1 MKLLSDLLKKLSN
14 LDRRYLYLMLA
25 IVIAIPLLVPVVSKP
40 LPKPAI
46 TSFTKSYYDAIEG
59 VANDPAAKNK
69 IAIVACNFAAGTLA
83 ENLSQCEATVR
94 HLMMRKIKFAIFG
107 FSDPQGRELG
117 QQVVDKL
124 AKEYD
129 YQYGRDYVN
138 WGYRPAGA
146 AVALIKS
153 AVNDL
158 PGALGKDAKGTP
170 VGQVPCMAGIKGVND
185 VSLIVEI
192 ASAST
197 YGVWI
202 QFYQRAGKQPIPTL
216 YGPTSVMAT
225 EAIPKLDSGQLQGML
240 VGLKGASEY
249 ELLLKAEGFA
259 SSASASLSLSH
270 LLILVLIV
278 LGNLGMFMERKQR
291 ALAEGGR

>member
-1 MKLLSDLLKKLSN
+1 MQFLN
-14 LDRRYLYLMLA
+14 NVDRRLLYLLLA
-25 IVIAIPLLVPVVSKP
+25 LVIAIPLKAPIVTKG

-46 TSFTKSYYDAIEG
+46 TPATRSFYETIEK
-59 VANDPAAKNK
+59 VASDPAAKNK
-69 IAIVACNFAAGTLA
+69 IVIVSCNFAAGTLA
-83 ENLSQCEATVR
+83 ENLSQCEAAVR
-94 HLMMRKIKFAIFG
+94 HLMMRKVKFAIFG

-146 AVALIKS
+146 ATALIKA

-158 PGALGKDAKGTP
+158 PGALGKDIKSTP
-170 VGQVPCMAGIKGVND
+170 LNAIPCMAGVKGVND
-185 VSLIVEI
+185 VSLIIEI
-192 ASAST
+192 ASANT
-197 YGVWI
+197 LPLWI
-202 QFYQRAGKQPIPTL
+202 QFYQRAGKAPIPTL

-225 EAIPKLDSGQLQGML
+225 EAIPMLETGQLQGML
-240 VGLKGASEY
+240 TGLKGASEY
-249 ELLLKAEGFA
+249 ELLLEKAGFA

-270 LLILVLIV
+270 LLILLLIV
-278 LGNLGMFMERKQR
+278 LGNVGMFMERKQR
-291 ALAEGGR
+291 AAAEGGR

>member
-1 MKLLSDLLKKLSN
+1 MNILNN
-14 LDRRYLYLMLA
+14 LDRRMLYLLLA
-25 IVIAIPLLVPVVSKP
+25 IVIAIPLLAPAVTKP

-46 TSFTKSYYDAIEG
+46 TGFTQSYYDTIEK
-59 VANDPAAKNK
+59 VAADPVAKNK
-69 IAIVACNFAAGTLA
+69 IVIVSCNFAAGTLA

-94 HLMMRKIKFAIFG
+94 HLMMRKLKFAVFG

-146 AVALIKS
+146 AVALLKT

-158 PGALGKDAKGTP
+158 PGAMGKDIKGMAIS
-170 VGQVPCMAGIKGVND
+170 QVACMQGIKGVND
-185 VSLIVEI
+185 VSLICEFA
-192 ASAST
+192 ASAT
-197 YGVWI
+197 LPVWI
-202 QFYQRAGKQPIPTL
+202 QFYQRAGKAPIPTL

-225 EAIPKLDSGQLQGML
+225 EAVNYVESGQLQGML
-240 VGLKGASEY
+240 IGLKGASEY
-249 ELLLKAEGFA
+249 ELLLQKEGFA

-270 LLILVLIV
+270 LLIVVLIV
-278 LGNLGMFMERKQR
+278 LGNIGMFVERKQR
-291 ALAEGGR
+291 AAAEGGR

>member
-1 MKLLSDLLKKLSN
+1 MTILNN
-14 LDRRYLYLMLA
+14 LDRRMLYLLLA
-25 IVIAIPLLVPVVSKP
+25 VVIALPLLAPALTKP
-40 LPKPAI
+40 LPKPAV
-46 TSFTKSYYDAIEG
+46 TGFTESYYKTIED
-59 VANDPAAKNK
+59 VAAKPDAQK
-69 IAIVACNFAAGTLA
+69 KLVILSCNFAAGTLA

-94 HLMMRKIKFAIFG
+94 HLMMKKLKFAVFG

-146 AVALIKS
+146 ATALIKS

-158 PGALGKDAKGTP
+158 PGALGKDIKGTP
-170 VGQVPCMAGIKGVND
+170 LAEVECMKGIKSVND
-185 VSLIVEI
+185 ISLICEF
-192 ASAST
+192 ASAQT
-197 YGVWI
+197 LPLWI
-202 QFYQRAGKQPIPTL
+202 QFYQRAGKNPIPTL

-225 EAIPKLDSGQLQGML
+225 EAVPYVESGQLQGML
-240 VGLKGASEY
+240 IGLKGASEY
-249 ELLLKAEGFA
+249 ELLLKKEGFA

-270 LLILVLIV
+270 LLILVLIG
-278 LGNLGMFMERKQR
+278 LGNVGMVLERKQR
-291 ALAEGGR
+291 AATEGGR

>member
-1 MKLLSDLLKKLSN
+1 MKFLN
-14 LDRRYLYLMLA
+14 HVDRRFLYLLL
-25 IVIAIPLLVPVVSKP
+25 IVVIAIPLLAPVVTKG

-46 TSFTKSYYDAIEG
+46 TPATRSYYETIEK
-59 VANDPAAKNK
+59 VAADPASKNK
-69 IAIVACNFAAGTLA
+69 IVIVACNFAAGTLA

-94 HLMMRKIKFAIFG
+94 HLMMRKVKFAIFG

-117 QQVVDKL
+117 QQAVDKL

-146 AVALIKS
+146 ATALIKA

-158 PGALGKDAKGTP
+158 PGALGKDKNGTP
-170 VGQVPCMAGIKGVND
+170 LGSVECMKGIKGVND
-185 VSLIVEI
+185 VSIIIEI
-192 ASAST
+192 ASANT
-197 YGVWI
+197 IPVWI
-202 QFYQRAGKQPIPTL
+202 QFYQRAGKAPIPTL

-225 EAIPKLDSGQLQGML
+225 EAIPMLETGQLQGML
-240 VGLKGASEY
+240 TGLKGASEY
-249 ELLLKAEGFA
+249 ELLLEKSGFA
-259 SSASASLSLSH
+259 TSASASLSLSH
-270 LLILVLIV
+270 LLILVLIF

-291 ALAEGGR
+291 TAAEGGR